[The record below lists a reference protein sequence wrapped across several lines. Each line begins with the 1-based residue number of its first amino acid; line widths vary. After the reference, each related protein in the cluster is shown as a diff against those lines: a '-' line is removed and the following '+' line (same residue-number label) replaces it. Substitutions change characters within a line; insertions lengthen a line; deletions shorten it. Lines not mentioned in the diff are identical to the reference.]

1 MLFLIIISVPVWI
14 NVQVVSG
21 HSNQT
26 SAALKQERERGFGG
40 DFELAGFRNGAP
52 FYTDVK
58 EELFI
63 YYHQSKAWHMTKSNN
78 FKEDDGEYHMR
89 FPTSGW
95 FS

>member
-21 HSNQT
+21 LS
-26 SAALKQERERGFGG
+26 KQNKTLNVEQWFGG

-58 EELFI
+58 EEYFI
-63 YYHQSKAWHMTKSNN
+63 YYHQSKAWYMTKSNN